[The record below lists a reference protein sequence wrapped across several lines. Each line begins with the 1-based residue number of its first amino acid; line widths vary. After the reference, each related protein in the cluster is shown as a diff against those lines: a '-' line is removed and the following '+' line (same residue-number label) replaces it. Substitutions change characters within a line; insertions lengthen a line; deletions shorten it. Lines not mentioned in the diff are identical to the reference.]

1 MLCNILIFLE
11 MKSIY
16 RIGYPFSIV
25 LICLA
30 FGTSCNKSN
39 PISPIIPQ
47 KELIQLLKIDLPFT
61 KPSGI
66 VFSEALQKLWIVS
79 GGTQHVYMLD
89 TNGNVENQL
98 NFNGTDL
105 EGITFDATDSTLWV
119 IDEST
124 KEITH
129 LDLDG
134 NVLMKKQILY
144 DTKHSNKGPEGIT
157 IGPDHLIYIVNER
170 DPSILMKL
178 DHDYKIVNTYQLDF
192 ASDYSDIAYNSLNN
206 SFYILSD
213 ESKAFF
219 LWNEQQGPIYKYV
232 LPETKNEGIAFNQK
246 SGVFYIVNDTT
257 DQLFMYK
264 IKN

>member
-1 MLCNILIFLE
+1 VRCNILIFLE
-11 MKSIY
+11 MKSIFKI
-16 RIGYPFSIV
+16 RYPYSFV
-25 LICLA
+25 LICIA

-39 PISPIIPQ
+39 PTGPSISQ
-47 KELIQLLKIDLPFT
+47 KELVQYLKINLPFT

-66 VFSEALQKLWIVS
+66 AFSEALQKLWIVS
-79 GGTQHVYMLD
+79 GGTQRVYMLD
-89 TNGNVENQL
+89 TNGNVEKLL

-124 KEITH
+124 KEISH
-129 LDLDG
+129 LDLGG

-157 IGPDHLIYIVNER
+157 IGPGHLIYIVNEQ
-170 DPSILMKL
+170 DPSLLLKL
-178 DHDYKIVNTYQLDF
+178 DNDYKIVTKYQLDF
-192 ASDYSDIAYNSLNN
+192 ASDYSDIAYDSLNN

-219 LWNEQQGPIYKYV
+219 LWNESQGAIYKYV
-232 LPETKNEGIAFNQK
+232 LPETKNEGITFNQK
-246 SGVFYIVNDTT
+246 SGVFYIVNDSTA
-257 DQLFMYK
+257 QLSIYK